1 MPPTSSSR
9 AADGAGIECSVS
21 ARELT
26 RFALIDDQ
34 FASVS
39 KISTGT
45 PYNDFA
51 VTNEP
56 VRGDIYV
63 SVPETYAARAI
74 SFFATTKKGFV
85 YKVACRVEQ
94 IPATQVFI
102 TNPAIA
108 KTTRRTGKAETP
120 LETSAVRLI
129 QAMANDRTVDGYE
142 VRQATAMPA
151 RVGDLEVQLIADYRG
166 APHRQG
172 HRISRTAAEAAD
184 ACRSAISR
192 PRDTLAVS
200 IAEPTLKPGSQ
211 HHRLLSSAQTGRPAM
226 TDAVNANG
234 NPAPGRAG
242 ETVSELSAS
251 TRDRAPSEAAAG
263 LAWER
268 SRLLGGQLVHPRA
281 VTTRREDRRSQCGAD
296 DRHGRPGQPRPVAA
310 RVRRDLWQPSRC
322 GHARAEGAEGR
333 EPPARRKSK
342 RSWRRSRPKTRPC
355 ALTDR
360 PRSMRSLLR
369 TPS

>member
-1 MPPTSSSR
+1 MAYRPAAHARVLLLSAAALLAVATTP
-9 AADGAGIECSVS
+9 AHAADQFKQGADGAAIECSVS

-26 RFALIDDQ
+26 RFALVDDQ

-74 SFFATTKKGFV
+74 SFFATTKRGFV

-94 IPATQVFI
+94 IPAAQIFV

-108 KTTRRTGKAETP
+108 KTKAADWESQTP

-129 QAMANDRTVDGYE
+129 QAMANDRSVDGFE

-151 RVGDLEVQLIADYRG
+151 RVDDLELQLIADYRG
-166 APHRQG
+166 ASLTG
-172 HRISRTAAEAAD
+172 KVVRIHNRGSKSVTLAERDLA
-184 ACRSAISR
+184 

-200 IAEPTLKPGSQ
+200 ITEPKLEPGASTTAFVVGA
-211 HHRLLSSAQTGRPAM
+211 S
-226 TDAVNANG
+226 
-234 NPAPGRAG
+234 G
-242 ETVSELSAS
+242 ET
-251 TRDRAPSEAAAG
+251 
-263 LAWER
+263 
-268 SRLLGGQLVHPRA
+268 
-281 VTTRREDRRSQCGAD
+281 
-296 DRHGRPGQPRPVAA
+296 
-310 RVRRDLWQPSRC
+310 
-322 GHARAEGAEGR
+322 GH
-333 EPPARRKSK
+333 
-342 RSWRRSRPKTRPC
+342 
-355 ALTDR
+355 D
-360 PRSMRSLLR
+360 
-369 TPS
+369 

>member
-1 MPPTSSSR
+1 MAYRKGTHTRGLLLSAAALLIAASPAHAADQFKQ

-26 RFALIDDQ
+26 RFALVDDQ

-94 IPATQVFI
+94 IPATQVFV

-108 KTTRRTGKAETP
+108 RNRAADWESQTP

-129 QAMANDRTVDGYE
+129 QAMANDRTVDGFE
-142 VRQATAMPA
+142 VRQSTAMPA
-151 RVGDLEVQLIADYRG
+151 RVG
-166 APHRQG
+166 
-172 HRISRTAAEAAD
+172 
-184 ACRSAISR
+184 
-192 PRDTLAVS
+192 
-200 IAEPTLKPGSQ
+200 
-211 HHRLLSSAQTGRPAM
+211 
-226 TDAVNANG
+226 
-234 NPAPGRAG
+234 
-242 ETVSELSAS
+242 AS
-251 TRDRAPSEAAAG
+251 
-263 LAWER
+263 
-268 SRLLGGQLVHPRA
+268 V
-281 VTTRREDRRSQCGAD
+281 
-296 DRHGRPGQPRPVAA
+296 
-310 RVRRDLWQPSRC
+310 
-322 GHARAEGAEGR
+322 
-333 EPPARRKSK
+333 
-342 RSWRRSRPKTRPC
+342 
-355 ALTDR
+355 
-360 PRSMRSLLR
+360 
-369 TPS
+369 